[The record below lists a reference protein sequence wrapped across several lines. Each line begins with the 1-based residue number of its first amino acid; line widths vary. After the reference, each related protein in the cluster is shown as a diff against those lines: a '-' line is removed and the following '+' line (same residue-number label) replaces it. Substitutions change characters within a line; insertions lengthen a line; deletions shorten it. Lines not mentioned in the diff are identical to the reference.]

1 MRNKG
6 LKVEKAKHG
15 TIGNYFFLVALVVF
29 SFLPQSVWAQMV
41 EPVHFTQTLKPTQN
55 GEAEIIF
62 QGTIDPGWHVYS
74 TDLGNDGPIEA
85 TFNVVKMDGLEL
97 VGKLKPVGKEIKQ
110 YDKLFEM
117 DLRYFEGSATF
128 VQKVKFTKPEYEIDA
143 YLEYGACND
152 VSCMPPT
159 TVAIKQKG
167 KSPIKDPKDL
177 KDSQDSKDLNE
188 TATASPDTI
197 TPIKAEEATHVA
209 DSLSLAGGDLWKP
222 VIKELSAFDGKDH
235 EAKGISWWMILLEGL
250 LGGFLA
256 LFTPCVW
263 PIIPMTVSFFLK
275 RNKDRRK
282 AIREAMIYGLSIVVI
297 YVLLGLAVTLLFG
310 ASALNALATNALDDA
325 WCPHSP

>member
-6 LKVEKAKHG
+6 LKVGKAKHG
-15 TIGNYFFLVALVVF
+15 TIGNYFILVALMFF

-117 DLRYFEGSATF
+117 DLKYFEGSATF

-143 YLEYGACND
+143 YLEY
-152 VSCMPPT
+152 
-159 TVAIKQKG
+159 
-167 KSPIKDPKDL
+167 
-177 KDSQDSKDLNE
+177 
-188 TATASPDTI
+188 
-197 TPIKAEEATHVA
+197 
-209 DSLSLAGGDLWKP
+209 
-222 VIKELSAFDGKDH
+222 
-235 EAKGISWWMILLEGL
+235 
-250 LGGFLA
+250 
-256 LFTPCVW
+256 
-263 PIIPMTVSFFLK
+263 
-275 RNKDRRK
+275 
-282 AIREAMIYGLSIVVI
+282 
-297 YVLLGLAVTLLFG
+297 
-310 ASALNALATNALDDA
+310 
-325 WCPHSP
+325 